1 MEGNYYI
8 NFLTIVQL
16 AVAFCLGM
24 IFMDRKS
31 SIVMLQSSIFDNLRK
46 NRLACL
52 IMRVA
57 GNVTKNIKTKSV
69 PSYISEYREDLNAL
83 KYEYRAALDTER
95 TCRFMA
101 AVGTVAGF
109 YSVTWLFYVPYF
121 AEMSDGKYLDIFL
134 SCSLATIV
142 VLLLCFVLDI
152 YSKLSSNRVNCASLA
167 FALWVISLIAAL
179 FFYSNGWSIDVQGY
193 SQKLYGW
200 CVVICFMPVWALLV
214 RIIIDVLR
222 RVVLIVSVSK
232 RTGWLKLWKMK
243 CPGADRIIQLRKTH
257 PKYISPLRAITFIIT
272 FIVVFAFGIFYY
284 LFVFGQWILK
294 KVKEMRKSS
303 LTPT

>member
-1 MEGNYYI
+1 MEGGYYI

-24 IFMDRKS
+24 IFMDRRS
-31 SIVMLQSSIFDNLRK
+31 SIVVFQSSIFDNLRK
-46 NRLACL
+46 NRVACL

-57 GNVTKNIKTKSV
+57 GEVTKNIKTKSV

-101 AVGTVAGF
+101 AVGTVAGL
-109 YSVTWLFYVPYF
+109 YSVAWLFYVPYF
-121 AEMSDGKYLDIFL
+121 AEISDGKYLDIFL

-142 VLLLCFVLDI
+142 VLLLCVVLDM
-152 YSKLSSNRVNCASLA
+152 YSKLSSKRVNCAFLA
-167 FALWVISLIAAL
+167 FTLWVISLIVAL

-193 SQKLYGW
+193 TQKLYGW
-200 CVVICFMPVWALLV
+200 CVAICFMPVWALLV
-214 RIIIDVLR
+214 RIFIDVLR

-232 RTGWLKLWKMK
+232 RTCWLKLWKMK
-243 CPGADRIIQLRKTH
+243 CPGADGIIQLRNNH
-257 PKYISPLRAITFIIT
+257 PKYISPLRAITFIVT
-272 FIVVFAFGIFYY
+272 CTQVFAFGIFYY
-284 LFVFGQWILK
+284 LFIFGQWILK
-294 KVKEMRKSS
+294 EVNKMRKNILTSS
-303 LTPT
+303 